1 MKSQKNSKAPTQ
13 LGSRSKSVIA
23 PISKRQSDQASL
35 STDQTSSRLNARQAA
50 TRNTKSAQSKVSNIK
65 MNPRNKH
72 VADRRG
78 ISEIKRSEQDLQDK
92 VSNLNLKIKAL
103 EDHLKEKDQCIAAR
117 NEEQSV
123 LEQKVKDSELLKT
136 NQVLMIQQLERSQ
149 IDPKTMELFQNA
161 DILKEI
167 EDKKVE
173 ESKLADK
180 LLDSIL
186 SDESTLNECFN
197 ILQKL

>member
-35 STDQTSSRLNARQAA
+35 STDQTSSRSNARQAA

-78 ISEIKRSEQDLQDK
+78 ISEIKR
-92 VSNLNLKIKAL
+92 
-103 EDHLKEKDQCIAAR
+103 
-117 NEEQSV
+117 
-123 LEQKVKDSELLKT
+123 
-136 NQVLMIQQLERSQ
+136 
-149 IDPKTMELFQNA
+149 
-161 DILKEI
+161 
-167 EDKKVE
+167 
-173 ESKLADK
+173 
-180 LLDSIL
+180 
-186 SDESTLNECFN
+186 
-197 ILQKL
+197 

>member
-35 STDQTSSRLNARQAA
+35 STDQTSSRSNARQAA